1 MMNTKICEQND
12 HNLLLIANKR
22 HVILRPQ
29 FALFRVMCCNDTT
42 TKLQRIIFL
51 VAQICQQNY
60 STLIGLEDSNYNSN
74 NSQFAFSKSSSI
86 AFEKNHGKKKQFKV
100 DRPQT
105 TITITI
111 TITDELDF
119 QGHRVPNNVP
129 ELPRSVKP
137 QLVEET
143 TNSGQNLPHAFSVWS
158 K

>member
-74 NSQFAFSKSSSI
+74 NSQFAFSKSRSI
-86 AFEKNHGKKKQFKV
+86 AFEKNHGKKKA
-100 DRPQT
+100 
-105 TITITI
+105 
-111 TITDELDF
+111 TDELDF
-119 QGHRVPNNVP
+119 QGHRVRNNVP

-137 QLVEET
+137 
-143 TNSGQNLPHAFSVWS
+143 
-158 K
+158 